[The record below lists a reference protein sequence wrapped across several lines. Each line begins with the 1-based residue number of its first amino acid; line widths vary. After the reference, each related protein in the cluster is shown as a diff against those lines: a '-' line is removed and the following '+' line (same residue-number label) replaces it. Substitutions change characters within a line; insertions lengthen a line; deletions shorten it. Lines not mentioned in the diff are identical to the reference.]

1 MTVRSEAE
9 LAGLPLRALGRA
21 IERGVRRAGFRVI
34 RELGGHGVGRH
45 VHEERHVANFD
56 DPFAVGRLHEGLVS
70 AVEPVV
76 TSGAG
81 AVCEGGDGW
90 TLRTR
95 DRAPVAQAEH
105 TLVITR
111 GRPIVVTA

>member
-1 MTVRSEAE
+1 MGS
-9 LAGLPLRALGRA
+9 
-21 IERGVRRAGFRVI
+21 
-34 RELGGHGVGRH
+34 
-45 VHEERHVANFD
+45 
-56 DPFAVGRLHEGLVS
+56 LHEGLVI

-81 AVCEGGDGW
+81 EIQEDGDGW

-95 DRAPVAQAEH
+95 DRAPVAHAEH

>member
-1 MTVRSEAE
+1 
-9 LAGLPLRALGRA
+9 
-21 IERGVRRAGFRVI
+21 VI

-45 VHEERHVANFD
+45 AHEEPHVSNFD
-56 DPFAVGRLHEGLVS
+56 DPLAVGHLHEGLVI

-81 AVCEGGDGW
+81 RVYEESDGW

-95 DRAPVAQAEH
+95 DRAPVAHAEH

-111 GRPIVVTA
+111 GRSIVVTA

>member
-1 MTVRSEAE
+1 MV
-9 LAGLPLRALGRA
+9 
-21 IERGVRRAGFRVI
+21 
-34 RELGGHGVGRH
+34 
-45 VHEERHVANFD
+45 
-56 DPFAVGRLHEGLVS
+56 

-81 AVCEGGDGW
+81 AIYEDSDGW
-90 TLRTR
+90 TVRTR
-95 DRAPVAQAEH
+95 DRAPVAHAEH

>member
-1 MTVRSEAE
+1 V
-9 LAGLPLRALGRA
+9 
-21 IERGVRRAGFRVI
+21 V
-34 RELGGHGVGRH
+34 
-45 VHEERHVANFD
+45 
-56 DPFAVGRLHEGLVS
+56 

-81 AVCEGGDGW
+81 AIYEDSDGW
-90 TLRTR
+90 TVRTR
-95 DRAPVAQAEH
+95 DRAPVAHAEH